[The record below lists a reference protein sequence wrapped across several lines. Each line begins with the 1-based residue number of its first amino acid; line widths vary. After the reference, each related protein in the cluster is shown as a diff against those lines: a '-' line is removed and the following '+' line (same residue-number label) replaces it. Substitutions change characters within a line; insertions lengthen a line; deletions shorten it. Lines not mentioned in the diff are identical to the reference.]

1 MFSVRYDSV
10 VLRES
15 TVPEMGEGAIIEQVV
30 LALRRIIRAIDLHSR
45 YLAHHHGLTG
55 PQLTILRTLSA
66 SRGTS
71 VGDLARSIHL
81 SQATVTGVLDRLEK
95 HGLVR
100 RVPCETDKRRVL
112 VSLTPAAAEVLSQ
125 APPLLQERFT
135 QEMAKLENWEQTQIL
150 SSLQRVVA
158 MMEAKDI
165 EATPMLTTGPIDA
178 PAERTSELADY
189 GTSAGAPPPA
199 RAAQCQPPPPSRGS
213 EGELGPV

>member
-1 MFSVRYDSV
+1 M
-10 VLRES
+10 LREP
-15 TVPEMGEGAIIEQVV
+15 TVPDVAEGAIVERVV

-71 VGDLARSIHL
+71 VGEVARSIHL
-81 SQATVTGVLDRLEK
+81 SQATVTGVLDRLER

-100 RVPCETDKRRVL
+100 RVPCEADKRRVL
-112 VSLTPAAAEVLSQ
+112 VSLTAAAQQVLSQ

-135 QEMAKLENWEQTQIL
+135 REMGKLENWEQTQIL

-158 MMEAKDI
+158 MMEAKDL
-165 EATPMLTTGPIDA
+165 EATP
-178 PAERTSELADY
+178 ADVI
-189 GTSAGAPPPA
+189 GLLKALEAAGALHA
-199 RAAQCQPPPPSRGS
+199 KVIRK
-213 EGELGPV
+213 